1 MKLIAN
7 QAYENMGLASSQLLR
22 PVLDGLM
29 CNTPEAHRII
39 ELARREGVGAAAS
52 RRSAAG
58 WEVQSGLK
66 RRASMSAPLR
76 FAADQCGQRAVIG
89 GRGHTIPPRGLPTM
103 PPCTRP

>member
-39 ELARREGVGAAAS
+39 ELARREGVGAAVSGRLRRRLGGPVEVLERLARREGGVADALMRAPRHRARTPRPPAAS
-52 RRSAAG
+52 KNCS
-58 WEVQSGLK
+58 
-66 RRASMSAPLR
+66 
-76 FAADQCGQRAVIG
+76 
-89 GRGHTIPPRGLPTM
+89 
-103 PPCTRP
+103 